1 MRLLFIV
8 DPLAG
13 LKPYKD
19 TSVAMMRAAAARGH
33 AVFAAEARQ
42 LHVEAGIARAA
53 CAALDVRADDNWYR
67 ITQTDD
73 CVLKDFDAVLMRT
86 DPPVDTDYLLATHLL
101 GIAEVNGSRVLN
113 RPACLRDFN
122 EKLAILN
129 FPQFIAP
136 TMVSADAREIGTFL
150 IEHHDIIVKPLTE
163 MGGSGIFRLTQAD
176 PNRNAILETLT
187 HRGSRPIMAQRYL
200 PEIARGDKR
209 ILIVDGEVVPWALA
223 RIPKDGE
230 TRGNLAAGGTARA
243 QPLTARDREIAETIA
258 PWARAQGLFLV
269 GLDVIGDSLTE
280 INVTSPT
287 GFQEITAQTG
297 FDVAA
302 LFIAAVE
309 RDCSTTVSPIQIV

>member
-1 MRLLFIV
+1 MKLLFVV

-19 TSVAMMRAAAARGH
+19 SSVAMMRAAVARGH
-33 AVFAAEARQ
+33 AVFATEARQ
-42 LHVEAGIARAA
+42 LSVVDGLARAT
-53 CAALDVRADDNWYR
+53 CATLDVRADDDWYR
-67 ITQTDD
+67 VVETSD
-73 CVLKDFDAVLMRT
+73 CVLKDFDAVVMRT

-101 GIAEVNGSRVLN
+101 GIAEANGARVLN

-136 TMVSADAREIGTFL
+136 TLVSADATAIGDFL
-150 IEHHDIIVKPLTE
+150 ATHGDIIVKPLTE
-163 MGGSGIFRLTQAD
+163 MGGSGIFRLTLAD

-187 HRGSRPIMAQRYL
+187 RHGCRAIMAQRYL
-200 PEIARGDKR
+200 PEIKDGDKR
-209 ILIVDGEVVPWALA
+209 ILLIAGEVVPWALA
-223 RIPKDGE
+223 RIPKLGE

-243 QPLTARDREIAETIA
+243 QPLSAHDREIAETIA
-258 PWARAQGLFLV
+258 PWAQANGIFLA
-269 GLDVIGDSLTE
+269 GLDVIGECLTE

-297 FDVAA
+297 HDVA
-302 LFIAAVE
+302 LQFIAAVE
-309 RDCSTTVSPIQIV
+309 RA

>member
-1 MRLLFIV
+1 MKLLFII

-19 TSVAMMRAAAARGH
+19 SSVAMMRAATVRGH
-33 AVFAAEARQ
+33 AVFASEARQ
-42 LHVEAGIARAA
+42 LNVQHGITHAA
-53 CAALDVRADDNWYR
+53 CSTLDVRMEDDWYR
-67 ITQTDD
+67 VIETRD
-73 CVLKDFDAVLMRT
+73 CILKDFDAVVMRT

-101 GIAEVNGSRVLN
+101 GIAEANGARVLN

-136 TMVSADAREIGTFL
+136 TRVSADATAIGDFL
-150 IEHHDIIVKPLTE
+150 AEHHDIIVKPLTE
-163 MGGSGIFRLTQAD
+163 MGGSGIFRLTLAD

-187 HRGSRPIMAQRYL
+187 QRGRRAIMAQRYL
-200 PEIARGDKR
+200 PAISEGDKR
-209 ILIVDGEVVPWALA
+209 ILLIDGEVVPWALA
-223 RIPKDGE
+223 RIPKAGE

-243 QPLTARDREIAETIA
+243 QPLSARDQKIAEAIA
-258 PWARAQGLFLV
+258 PWAQANGIFLA
-269 GLDVIGDSLTE
+269 GLDVIGDCLTE

-297 FDVAA
+297 HEVAVQ
-302 LFIAAVE
+302 FIAAIE
-309 RDCSTTVSPIQIV
+309 RGCSTTIRP